1 MIGIAIRAL
10 RNTSNLNEALTQ
22 LLQGSSSS
30 PTVELGHSSSSSH
43 EISVVT
49 ANANEEQIDAAVEG
63 QNSVEDEEEEEE
75 EEEEEYGRDREMEAY
90 IAANIT
96 GDQLAAYDLDVELEG
111 TTLFEYLDM
120 LKSRMNE

>member
-1 MIGIAIRAL
+1 MGYA
-10 RNTSNLNEALTQ
+10 
-22 LLQGSSSS
+22 
-30 PTVELGHSSSSSH
+30 SSSSH

-49 ANANEEQIDAAVEG
+49 ANTNEEKVDAAVKG
-63 QNSVEDEEEEEE
+63 QNSVEDVDEEDDN
-75 EEEEEYGRDREMEAY
+75 EEEYGRDREMEEY

-111 TTLFEYLDM
+111 KALFEYLDM